1 MTDEVKNAQA
11 GELNPTPAPSEA
23 VAEVKAKEETIGEAL
38 KSQKQEPKEESVP
51 LASFLEIKKENK
63 NLAREMK
70 ELKKSIEQGA
80 TKKEVTA
87 DLKALSEKHNI
98 DTEFLQEFV
107 QVVRQEAE
115 QDVEEKVSSKLKPFE
130 EKEKAEKIDK
140 AFNQHFSKAMEQMPE
155 FEKIVNKDVIKTLS
169 LNPANSNKTFTQLIE
184 EAYGHLVT
192 GKRTFDSAST
202 RAGKN
207 DSLEV
212 DDDRMHKDPEYFDT
226 VMKNP
231 LTREKYNK
239 RMIDRISSHL

>member
-1 MTDEVKNAQA
+1 MTVEVTNAQA

-23 VAEVKAKEETIGEAL
+23 VADVKAKEETIGEVL
-38 KSQKQEPKEESVP
+38 KSKKQESKDESVP
-51 LASFLEIKKENK
+51 LASFLEMKKENK
-63 NLAREMK
+63 KLAREMN
-70 ELKKSIEQGA
+70 ELKRSIEQGA

-98 DTEFLQEFV
+98 DAEFLQDFA
-107 QVVRQEAE
+107 QAVRQEAE

-130 EKEKAEKIDK
+130 EKEKAEKLDK
-140 AFNQHFSKAMEQMPE
+140 TFNQHYSKAMEQMPE

-184 EAYGHLVT
+184 EAYGHLVS

-207 DSLEV
+207 DSFEV
-212 DDDRMHKDPEYFDT
+212 DDERMHKDPEYFDT
-226 VMKNP
+226 VINNP
-231 LTREKYNK
+231 LTKEKYNK
-239 RMIDRISSHL
+239 RMIERISSHL